1 MYQERCF
8 MICNMDCL
16 NCPYPDCINDG
27 LSIAD
32 IKRQDKEDK
41 EITKETLLAKTSRE
55 VTYQKYNKSPK
66 GKEANRRYKQSG
78 KAKSARDRYYRE
90 NKEKILARQKER
102 YNRLKESVPPT
113 SRT

>member
-1 MYQERCF
+1 

-32 IKRQDKEDK
+32 IKRQDREDK
-41 EITKETLLAKTSRE
+41 DITKEILLAKTSME
-55 VTYQKYNKSPK
+55 ITYQKYNNSPK
-66 GKEANRRYKQSG
+66 SKESYKRYEKSG
-78 KAKSARDRYYRE
+78 KAKLARDRYYRE

-102 YNRLKESVPPT
+102 YNRLKESVPHT